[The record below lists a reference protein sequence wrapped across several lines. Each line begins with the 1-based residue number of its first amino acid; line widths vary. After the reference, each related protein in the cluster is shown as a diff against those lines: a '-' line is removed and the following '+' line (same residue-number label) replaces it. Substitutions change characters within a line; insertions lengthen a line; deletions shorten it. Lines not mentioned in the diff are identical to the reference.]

1 MLQGHFY
8 SQDRPLYMNY
18 AAIGSFLKMINN
30 SAYFSFYISTTGYV
44 IGHELIHGFDDL
56 GRLYDKDG
64 NLHDWWHQS
73 TKKAFDIKKK
83 CMIEQFGNYTDKSTN
98 MSLNGV
104 NGQGENIADTA
115 GIKLAYRAYRSAV
128 EKFKIKEQPLPGL
141 PFTPEQL
148 FWIFS
153 AQTWC
158 SVERLEVKKVLILT
172 DNHALSPFRVIGT
185 LSNSREFAKD
195 FSCSPQS
202 AMNPVKK
209 CEVW

>member
-8 SQDRPLYMNY
+8 SPDRPLYMNY
-18 AAIGSFLKMINN
+18 AAI
-30 SAYFSFYISTTGYV
+30 GYV

-64 NLHDWWHQS
+64 NLNDWWDPK
-73 TKKAFDIKKK
+73 TKMAFDEKKK
-83 CMIEQFGNYTDKSTN
+83 CIIEQFGNYTDKSTN
-98 MSLNGV
+98 MSLNGI

-128 EKFKIKEQPLPGL
+128 KKLRIKEPTLPDM
-141 PFTPEQL
+141 PFVPEQL
-148 FWIFS
+148 FWITA

-172 DNHALSPFRVIGT
+172 DNHALSQFRVLGT
-185 LSNSREFAKD
+185 LSNSRDFARD
-195 FSCSPQS
+195 FSCSAGS
-202 AMNPVKK
+202 AMNPVQK

>member
-8 SQDRPLYMNY
+8 SPDRPLYMNY
-18 AAIGSFLKMINN
+18 AAI
-30 SAYFSFYISTTGYV
+30 GYV

-64 NLHDWWHQS
+64 NLNDWWDPK
-73 TKKAFDIKKK
+73 TKEAFNEKKK
-83 CMIEQFGNYTDKSTN
+83 CIIEQFGNYTDKSTN

-104 NGQGENIADTA
+104 NGQGENMADNA
-115 GIKLAYRAYRSAV
+115 GIKLAYRAYRLAV
-128 EKFKIKEQPLPGL
+128 RKSGLKEPTLPDL

-148 FWIFS
+148 FWITS
-153 AQTWC
+153 AHTWC

-172 DNHALSPFRVIGT
+172 DNHALSKFRVQGT
-185 LSNSREFAKD
+185 LSNSRDFAKD
-195 FSCSPQS
+195 FSCSTQS
-202 AMNPVKK
+202 AMNPPQK